1 MSFGKKDTQVL
12 TQTHTSIAALR
23 CQLRS
28 KPSLSLIHCWVFI
41 TILLREKQRQEKV
54 ETEGL
59 SINVSW
65 CFTSI

>member
-59 SINVSW
+59 SINVS
-65 CFTSI
+65 